1 MVSRKNTKAGTG
13 HNEGLGFMRRRMFG
27 QDRKIYVVIVYDIVE
42 LLIGEQCGWLRVK
55 VISCR

>member
-1 MVSRKNTKAGTG
+1 
-13 HNEGLGFMRRRMFG
+13 MRRRMFG